1 MQSKFKALKISK
13 EIKAAVLVIFGI
25 VLFIYLFNYLKG
37 EDLFNNTVTYN
48 TVFDYNALSTNSLV
62 TIKGNA
68 VGKIED
74 ISYDFS
80 TGKTVVQFSVDPRL
94 KFSKNS
100 IVRLYET
107 GIMGGNALAIIDAN
121 DGDLANK
128 DDFIQ
133 SEVKPG
139 LVTTLKDNFSGIS
152 TNLDSTLRSADSL
165 MVSLNEVVKDP
176 SDKGLKSTIA
186 ELKLT
191 LEAYKNLSYTI
202 QGMIR
207 DNDEKISSIL
217 DNFNTASGNIT
228 ELTAELKSLEL
239 NNTIETFEN
248 TLASMN
254 SVLAKINEGEGS
266 LGKLVNDDSL
276 YVNLEAATKEMEEL
290 LRDIK
295 LHPKRYTRVLSK
307 KEIPYESEEEQKQ

>member
-1 MQSKFKALKISK
+1 MKISR
-13 EIKAAVLVIFGI
+13 EIKAAILVIFGI

-37 EDLFNNTVTYN
+37 EDLFNNTVTYY
-48 TVFDYNALSTNSLV
+48 TEFDYNALSTNSPV
-62 TIKGNA
+62 TIRGNA

-74 ISYDFS
+74 ISYDFN
-80 TGKTVVQFSVDPRL
+80 TGKTVVHFTVDPRL
-94 KFSKNS
+94 EFSKNS

-121 DGDLANK
+121 DGVIAK
-128 DDFIQ
+128 KGDFIQ

-165 MVSLNEVVKDP
+165 MVNLTEVIKDP
-176 SDKGLKSTIA
+176 SDEGLQSTIA
-186 ELKLT
+186 ELKQT
-191 LEAYKNLSYTI
+191 LEAYKNLSFTI
-202 QGMIR
+202 QGMIK

-217 DNFNTASGNIT
+217 DNFDEASGNIT
-228 ELTAELKSLEL
+228 ELTEELKTLEL
-239 NNTIETFEN
+239 NNTVETFES

-254 SVLAKINEGEGS
+254 SVLVKIDQGEGS

-276 YVNLEAATKEMEEL
+276 YLNLEAASKEMEEL

-307 KEIPYESEEEQKQ
+307 KEIPYESEEEKKQ